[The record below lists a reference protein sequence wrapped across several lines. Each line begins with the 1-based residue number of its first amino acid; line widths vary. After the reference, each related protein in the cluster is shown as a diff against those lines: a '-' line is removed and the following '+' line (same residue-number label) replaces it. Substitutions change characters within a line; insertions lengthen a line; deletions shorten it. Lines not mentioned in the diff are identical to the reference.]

1 MQLFSAA
8 DTTIFKHTNA
18 AKTAQTEE
26 FMFQNVAYRPTVYKT
41 GVFIMEYGTFIVV
54 KIERNVSE
62 IKIRMLFQKYCRPH
76 YNLPRPT
83 YNIC

>member
-8 DTTIFKHTNA
+8 DTTIFKQHTNA
-18 AKTAQTEE
+18 AKTAQTDE

-62 IKIRMLFQKYCRPH
+62 IKIRMLFQK
-76 YNLPRPT
+76 
-83 YNIC
+83 